1 MIDVLFFVIL
11 DNGSADICGAI
22 FVCMYVIR
30 ITDGVKIGVK
40 IIYIRYEHMKRFL

>member
-1 MIDVLFFVIL
+1 VIL
-11 DNGSADICGAI
+11 DNGSTDICGAI

-40 IIYIRYEHMKRFL
+40 IKCKLFAALE